1 MLAIGVLIGCQSA
14 PPAPRSITPLRHD
27 AKRVHATNVV
37 VEAAHPIPQTPPPRA
52 PEPVTTP
59 VVTSVEIEAEP
70 AEAIVPTPVIPQ
82 PKPPQTNQWVSLA
95 RWSKT
100 NEVTL
105 TRTTQTGATHL
116 LRSTNGTLALAIG
129 NRVARWQGLEC
140 WLGFPPQGKDNDI
153 WVNQLDLEKNLAPL
167 LCHHHELP
175 VTNRVIVI
183 DPGHGGDNPGARSQT
198 TGRYEKDLT
207 LDWALRLR
215 PLLEAKGWTV
225 FLTRTN
231 DASMSLAERVE
242 FADARNAELFVSLH
256 FNSLPRISSGGL
268 ETYCLTPAGM
278 SSHLI
283 REEVDLPELTWPNNQ
298 HDAFNLQLATR
309 IHQELVRTTGRSDR
323 GVRRARFM
331 GVLKT
336 QNRPAVL
343 LEGGYLSNPEEAKLI
358 AQPAFRQKLAEAV
371 ANALN

>member
-1 MLAIGVLIGCQSA
+1 
-14 PPAPRSITPLRHD
+14 
-27 AKRVHATNVV
+27 
-37 VEAAHPIPQTPPPRA
+37 
-52 PEPVTTP
+52 
-59 VVTSVEIEAEP
+59 
-70 AEAIVPTPVIPQ
+70 
-82 PKPPQTNQWVSLA
+82 
-95 RWSKT
+95 
-100 NEVTL
+100 
-105 TRTTQTGATHL
+105 
-116 LRSTNGTLALAIG
+116 
-129 NRVARWQGLEC
+129 
-140 WLGFPPQGKDNDI
+140 
-153 WVNQLDLEKNLAPL
+153 
-167 LCHHHELP
+167 

-198 TGRYEKDLT
+198 TGRHEKDLT

-242 FADARNAELFVSLH
+242 FADRHNAELFVSLH
-256 FNSLPRISSGGL
+256 FNSLPRISQGGL

-343 LEGGYLSNPEEAKLI
+343 LEGGYLSNPEEAQLI